1 MKLKKIIVSLAATAV
16 LGGSAIFSCLGA
28 KGVQKVEATDDPIYL
43 TSEEFKMTQI
53 EHTVS
58 DNSESFSY
66 RFAASFTARTNAWAQ
81 VYLAVDDDTFVDGSQ
96 PEHSNPEEIPH
107 YKGFIAEIEGTGSA
121 NEDSGHDGR
130 SLIVIPDGVA
140 MTTKYY
146 IDSTKIKTGLMH
158 AAGQYVGS
166 FGIFIPSTVETIESG
181 AFVNVPE
188 YVSFY
193 VEDETI
199 KSTWAADWTDAP
211 SERIHLGVNRVEH
224 YNDLFQASFNLPSE
238 ASTEEE
244 KRTNL
249 SNYVMLRRTSNSKDI
264 TTGYNFAIGYVG
276 ETQYRTY
283 DETTQSYKMVTAM
296 HDLKLKVD
304 YKIKRGGLI
313 VDGTTVVL
321 EPKNSSGKDV
331 VGSSVG
337 DPNRDISFNIDI
349 EKGEEIVNDSV
360 VIHGIYFMIKAPA
373 LIYNETTHAVEP
385 DPNAPYIP
393 DVDTGERYIKSSSLS
408 NTVKFNDVTNF
419 SNTSFVTYADYTQVN
434 FEITNKSASVYQ
446 KYDKTTYDQYKAR
459 INRGEYYLRF
469 RLVEIYN
476 TKLLLKLQGESDYRE
491 VPLQTPIQYDYVIIG
506 DQATGNK
513 ISFCFPN
520 SAAGNGFSA
529 EKIDTIRFKK
539 LCFKVEIVKRD
550 ADTSNA
556 EKNFRCSFGLV
567 EVYNASA
574 SQKAPVTNLITI
586 LIIGLASYVGV
597 FAIVTAFLYFYIKN
611 KYKNDEFR
619 RLKPKQF
626 FITAAKNF
634 VGYLLV
640 VLAALY
646 IIFRTALLNSK
657 VVLFNPLDVFVIVF
671 TIAAGIF
678 IGFTIKNLVV
688 GIKRNIDNKK
698 KKKLHLDK
706 DVVDDGT
713 K

>member
-16 LGGSAIFSCLGA
+16 LGGSAIFSLGA
-28 KGVQKVEATDDPIYL
+28 KEVQKVKATDDPIYL
-43 TSEEFKMTQI
+43 TTEEFKMTQI

-81 VYLAVDDDTFVDGSQ
+81 AYLAVDDDSFVDGSQ
-96 PEHSNPEEIPH
+96 PEHSDPEEIPH
-107 YKGFIAEIEGTGSA
+107 YEGLVAEIEGTGSA
-121 NEDSGHDGR
+121 KEDSAHSGR

-146 IDSTKIKTGLMH
+146 IDSTKIKSGLMY

-166 FGIFIPSTVETIESG
+166 FGIYIPSTVETIESG
-181 AFVNVPE
+181 AFVNAPE
-188 YVSFY
+188 YVSLY

-199 KSTWAADWTDAP
+199 KSTWAADWTDIP
-211 SERIHLGVNRVEH
+211 SERIHMGVDRLAH
-224 YNDLFQASFNLPSE
+224 YDDLFKASFDLPD
-238 ASTEEE
+238 ASTDEE
-244 KRTNL
+244 KITNL
-249 SNYVMLRRTSNSKDI
+249 KNYVMLRRTSNSKDI

-276 ETQYRTY
+276 ETSYRTY
-283 DETTQSYKMVTAM
+283 DVTTQSYKMVTAM

-304 YKIKRGGLI
+304 YKIKRGGLE
-313 VDGTTVVL
+313 VDGPTVVL
-321 EPKNSSGKDV
+321 EPKSSSGKDV

-349 EKGEEIVNDSV
+349 EKGEEIVNSSI
-360 VIHGIYFMIKAPA
+360 VIHGIYYMIKAPG
-373 LIYNETTHAVEP
+373 LIYNETTHEVEP

-393 DVDTGERYIKSSSLS
+393 DVDSGERYIKSSSLS

-434 FEITNKSASVYQ
+434 FEITNKSALVYQ

-476 TKLLLKLQGESDYRE
+476 TKLLLKLQGETEFRV

-506 DQATGNK
+506 DQPTGNK

-520 SAAGNGFSA
+520 SSAGNGFSA
-529 EKIDTIRFKK
+529 DKVDTIRFQK

-567 EVYNASA
+567 EVYKASA
-574 SQKAPVTNLITI
+574 AQKAPVTNLITI
-586 LIIGLASYVGV
+586 LIIGLAAYVGV
-597 FAIVTAFLYFYIKN
+597 FAAVTAFLFFYFKN

-626 FITAAKNF
+626 FISAAKNF

-640 VLAALY
+640 VLAILY
-646 IIFRTALLNSK
+646 IVFRTALLNSK

-688 GIKRNIDNKK
+688 GIKRNIENNK

-706 DVVDDGT
+706 DVVEDGT